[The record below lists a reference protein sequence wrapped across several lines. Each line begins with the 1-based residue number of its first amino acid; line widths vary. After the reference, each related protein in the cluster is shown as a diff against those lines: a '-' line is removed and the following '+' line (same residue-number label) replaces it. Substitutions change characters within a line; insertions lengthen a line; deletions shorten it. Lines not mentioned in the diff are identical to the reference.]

1 MCLRTLIDA
10 GSSLIICVGGFGL
23 MMCLRTLIDAGSSL
37 IICVGGFEDVF
48 TYIN

>member
-1 MCLRTLIDA
+1 
-10 GSSLIICVGGFGL
+10 

-37 IICVGGFEDVF
+37 IICVGGFDDVF